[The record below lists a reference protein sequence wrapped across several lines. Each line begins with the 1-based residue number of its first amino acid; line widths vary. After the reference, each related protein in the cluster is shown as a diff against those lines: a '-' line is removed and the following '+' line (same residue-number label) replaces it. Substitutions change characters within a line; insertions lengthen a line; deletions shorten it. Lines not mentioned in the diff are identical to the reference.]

1 MTAEKPLFALP
12 CCPATPRGE
21 ARRDALLA
29 AARAIFLEK
38 GYAGTS
44 LDEVVKRTGGSK
56 ASVYTYFGNKEGLFA
71 AMFAERCQAF
81 LAMIA
86 IPDTLADNLE
96 DTLRDFAS
104 RLLEASLSAER
115 IAMIRALAAEAD
127 RFPALAEM
135 AYNTGPR
142 YGLGLMAEFL
152 RRHHEAGLI
161 HCPRPDLAAIRF
173 LESVKGHPQWRAL
186 LGLPPFPPD
195 FSREDYIHE
204 AVRAFLQD
212 CRPC

>member
-1 MTAEKPLFALP
+1 MTLDKLLTA

-21 ARRDALLA
+21 ARREALLE

-56 ASVYTYFGNKEGLFA
+56 ASVYKYFGNKEGLFA

-81 LAMIA
+81 LATIA
-86 IPDTLADNLE
+86 IPDDVSDNLPL
-96 DTLRDFAS
+96 TLQGFAE
-104 RLLEASLSAER
+104 RLLDASLSPER

-127 RFPALAEM
+127 RFPALAEL

-142 YGLGLMAEFL
+142 HGLGLMADFL
-152 RRHHEAGLI
+152 KRHHDAGQI
-161 HCPRPDLAAIRF
+161 RCERPDLAAIRF
-173 LESVKGHPQWRAL
+173 LESVKGHAQSRAL
-186 LGLPPFPPD
+186 LGLPPFPEFVD
-195 FSREDYIHE
+195 RHDYVRE

-212 CRPC
+212 CRP